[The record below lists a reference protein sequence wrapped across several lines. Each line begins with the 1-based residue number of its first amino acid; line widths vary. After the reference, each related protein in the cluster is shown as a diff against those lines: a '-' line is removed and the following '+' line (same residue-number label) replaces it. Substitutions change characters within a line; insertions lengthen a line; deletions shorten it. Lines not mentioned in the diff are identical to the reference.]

1 MFFVILFSNLM
12 GTLLD
17 FVGIAFPGL
26 EEWII
31 APTTDAVSSSDSLP
45 SDETLVSWEVFLWIC
60 SSFLKKYYY
69 YRKGHDAK
77 TRILSAVAVY

>member
-31 APTTDAVSSSDSLP
+31 APTTDANFNGGGISSFDSLS
-45 SDETLVSWEVFLWIC
+45 SDETLVSWEVFL
-60 SSFLKKYYY
+60 
-69 YRKGHDAK
+69 
-77 TRILSAVAVY
+77 

>member
-1 MFFVILFSNLM
+1 M

-31 APTTDAVSSSDSLP
+31 APTTDANFNIAMAVVSVL
-45 SDETLVSWEVFLWIC
+45 L
-60 SSFLKKYYY
+60 
-69 YRKGHDAK
+69 
-77 TRILSAVAVY
+77 ILYLQTKHL